1 MQNFGF
7 IRARALIG
15 VALMLLTPLSTADTL
30 NGRVVAV
37 ADGDTLSLLVGRQQY
52 TIRIAGIDAPER
64 HQVWGDRSK
73 TNLSRLSMNQMA
85 VAECA
90 RAEQQGQKICKL
102 TVKAVDIGLEQI
114 QAGMAWWY
122 WELARELKP
131 EVQSAYQ
138 GAELMAKL
146 RRQGLWRETNPVPP
160 WEFKRENRVFP
171 ESVYP
176 RY

>member
-15 VALMLLTPLSTADTL
+15 VTLMLLTQLSIADIL
-30 NGRVVAV
+30 NGRVIAV

-52 TIRIAGIDAPER
+52 TVRLAGVDAPER
-64 HQVWGDRSK
+64 YQVWGDRSK

-90 RAEQQGQKICKL
+90 RVEQQGQKICKL

-114 QAGMAWWY
+114 QDGMAWWY
-122 WELARELKP
+122 WELAKELSP
-131 EVQSAYQ
+131 EDQSGYQ
-138 GAELMAKL
+138 GTELMAKL
-146 RRQGLWRETNPVPP
+146 RRLGLWQETNPVPP
-160 WEFKRENRVFP
+160 WEFRRENRVFP

-176 RY
+176 RH